1 MNETDLQ
8 YEVSTVANSAPVVT
22 DAASRDAACE
32 YLKKIKAQA
41 KCVID
46 AFSDQKAKAA
56 ATHKA
61 ICSKEREF
69 LAPLEAAEAAIK
81 KQIGA
86 FDMAERERQRA
97 EDERRRKEAAEA
109 LELAREAEAA
119 GDVGMAAEAV
129 AIAAME
135 AAQVTAA
142 PKTAG
147 VSTRF
152 EWRARVIDAAKV
164 PRHFLIVDEKA
175 IAAYVKATGGRAPI
189 DGVEIYEA
197 PVISARG

>member
-8 YEVSTVANSAPVVT
+8 YEITTVANSAPVVT

-32 YLKKIKAQA
+32 YLKRIKAQA
-41 KCVID
+41 KLVID
-46 AFSDQKAKAA
+46 AFADQKAKAA

-69 LAPLEAAEAAIK
+69 LAPLEATERVVK
-81 KQIGA
+81 LQIGT

-97 EDERRRKEAAEA
+97 EEERRRIDAAKA

-119 GDVGMAAEAV
+119 GDADMAVEAV
-129 AIAAME
+129 AMAAME
-135 AAQVTAA
+135 AAQVTVA

-147 VSTRF
+147 VSTRY
-152 EWRARVIDAAKV
+152 EWRARVTNPDKV
-164 PRHFLIVDEKA
+164 PRGFMIPDEKA
-175 IAAYVKATGGRAPI
+175 IAAYVRATGGRSPI
-189 DGVEIYEA
+189 DGVEIFEA

>member
-8 YEVSTVANSAPVVT
+8 YEITTVANSAPVVT
-22 DAASRDAACE
+22 DAVSRDAACE
-32 YLKKIKAQA
+32 FLKQIKAQA
-41 KCVID
+41 KRVID
-46 AFSDQKAKAA
+46 AFADQKAKAA

-69 LAPLEAAEAAIK
+69 LAPLENAERMVKA
-81 KQIGA
+81 QIGT

-97 EDERRRKEAAEA
+97 EEERRRKEAAEA

-119 GDVGMAAEAV
+119 GDADMAAEAV
-129 AIAAME
+129 AIATME
-135 AAQVTAA
+135 AAQVTAT

-147 VSTRF
+147 VSTRY
-152 EWRARVIDAAKV
+152 EWRARIVDPAKV
-164 PRHFLIVDEKA
+164 PRHFMIVDEKA
-175 IAAYVKATGGRAPI
+175 VAAYVKATGGRSQI